1 MVVLSL
7 GRRLQKEELRPQTSV
22 LLVRSQYKGD
32 AEQKQAHPTCPVF
45 LLPKRKRKSLN
56 KPVPHTRQILFA
68 SKADRGTLKP
78 KSKLPRRVCERRNK
92 TGNSVRL
99 NIFFPFLPRSY
110 SWKGKTRK
118 RDNEEHLFSQVPEYH
133 HPKKGNQERI
143 FSSLSFILVF
153 SSNRKGQ
160 KRNP

>member
-7 GRRLQKEELRPQTSV
+7 GRRLQKEELRPQPSV

-32 AEQKQAHPTCPVF
+32 AEQKQPHPTCPVF

-68 SKADRGTLKP
+68 SKADRDTLKP
-78 KSKLPRRVCERRNK
+78 KSKLPQRVCERRNK

-99 NIFFPFLPRSY
+99 NIFFF
-110 SWKGKTRK
+110 
-118 RDNEEHLFSQVPEYH
+118 
-133 HPKKGNQERI
+133 
-143 FSSLSFILVF
+143 FSSF
-153 SSNRKGQ
+153 SPNLIPGKERPGKEITRNTCFRKYLNTIIRRKGTKKESFQ
-160 KRNP
+160 L